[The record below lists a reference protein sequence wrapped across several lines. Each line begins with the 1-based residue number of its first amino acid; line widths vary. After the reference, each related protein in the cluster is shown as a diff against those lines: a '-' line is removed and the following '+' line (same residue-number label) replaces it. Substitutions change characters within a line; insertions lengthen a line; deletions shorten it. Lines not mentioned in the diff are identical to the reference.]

1 MRQIEIVLESGHCR
15 GTVEESLTQFF
26 RHAFWRRS
34 LVQLMFAN
42 ARTGGRMD
50 PTPKDFVT
58 LRPWREIAAELARED
73 STERVLKLSKEL
85 EEAFKAEEKKKAS

>member
-1 MRQIEIVLESGHCR
+1 
-15 GTVEESLTQFF
+15 
-26 RHAFWRRS
+26 
-34 LVQLMFAN
+34 
-42 ARTGGRMD
+42 MD